1 MNHSLTQVVFA
12 LKSSG
17 ALQGKVAELSR
28 EERCCEGNFAASDAT
43 QLGKAL
49 YSSSRRRL
57 L

>member
-43 QLGKAL
+43 QLGKGSL
-49 YSSSRRRL
+49 S
-57 L
+57 